1 MECQGRGNRALAL
14 HRRVGQTARP
24 LHTLA
29 QSTFQIAGASERN
42 SAERTSR
49 SPCGPVTDV
58 GAAGAVV
65 AVPGA
70 GVLLPGVPG
79 AVVGAAPPSAAR

>member
-14 HRRVGQTARP
+14 HPGGQTARP
-24 LHTLA
+24 LHAVA
-29 QSTFQIAGASERN
+29 QLTFQIAGARERN

-58 GAAGAVV
+58 GVAGPGV
-65 AVPGA
+65 AVLVA
-70 GVLLPGVPG
+70 GTLLPGVPG